1 MAEPPRKK
9 RKAGIRDRFVA
20 PLSPSSMERVCKGYV
35 PKNTT
40 KATDW
45 ALRVFEQ
52 WKENRN
58 YTSPEERV
66 PEKLLED
73 GNAELLN
80 LWLARFVVEIRR
92 ADGEPYPPSSIN
104 SILSGLYRYCKA
116 CAPTGSPPPNFMDR
130 KNPHF
135 RDLTGALQVKC
146 RELREKGVGALVK
159 HAAVITP
166 DEEERFWET
175 KVLGVH
181 SPVALQ
187 RAVFFYV
194 GKVFCLRRGEEQRG
208 LKPSQFVRSGNPDC
222 YTYVQNGSKNYSGVH
237 QNVGNKVVPV
247 YASPEKRPRCLV
259 FLLDLYFSKFPPK
272 GLEMDIFYLRPK
284 QNANS
289 DVPWYEC
296 AAVGK
301 HKLNTFMESICLDA
315 GVSKKT
321 NHSLRATGTTALF
334 NAGVPEK
341 NIRDVTAHRSNS
353 LHLYERPTEQQMKE
367 VSGVLM
373 NGSTSNKENAVAS
386 TASNSASNSPTLAV
400 EQQAHSSASICSS
413 IFSGLSNC
421 KV

>member
-1 MAEPPRKK
+1 MRSTGAVVCVRTLSASGILGAL
-9 RKAGIRDRFVA
+9 AGTAAQWRSHRAKSEKLGFEIA
-20 PLSPSSMERVCKGYV
+20 LSMERVCKGYV

-58 YTSPEERV
+58 HTSPEERV

-104 SILSGLYRYCKA
+104 GILSGLYRYCKA

-194 GKVFCLRRGEEQRG
+194 GKVFCLRGGEEQ
-208 LKPSQFVRSGNPDC
+208 
-222 YTYVQNGSKNYSGVH
+222 H
-237 QNVGNKVVPV
+237 
-247 YASPEKRPRCLV
+247 
-259 FLLDLYFSKFPPK
+259 
-272 GLEMDIFYLRPK
+272 
-284 QNANS
+284 
-289 DVPWYEC
+289 
-296 AAVGK
+296 
-301 HKLNTFMESICLDA
+301 
-315 GVSKKT
+315 
-321 NHSLRATGTTALF
+321 HSLFVVVTLIATLMLKTVQRITRVFTRMLAIKLF
-334 NAGVPEK
+334 QSMHPQRRGPGVWFF
-341 NIRDVTAHRSNS
+341 
-353 LHLYERPTEQQMKE
+353 
-367 VSGVLM
+367 
-373 NGSTSNKENAVAS
+373 
-386 TASNSASNSPTLAV
+386 
-400 EQQAHSSASICSS
+400 C
-413 IFSGLSNC
+413 
-421 KV
+421 